1 MLVSGGRIIDVRTMV
16 RLNEYCFVRVTVRS
30 YDSIINANIRSFFG
44 PNPLEIPPTRFLGSS
59 VLASMDSHHKMHVK
73 MLVAYHTIKANER
86 LRVFKA
92 GFDGMLTAMENG
104 VSAYTTVQAL
114 NNLVQGFVVTETG
127 ILMNNWTSFL
137 AHIEVPPQ
145 DLY

>member
-1 MLVSGGRIIDVRTMV
+1 
-16 RLNEYCFVRVTVRS
+16 
-30 YDSIINANIRSFFG
+30 
-44 PNPLEIPPTRFLGSS
+44 
-59 VLASMDSHHKMHVK
+59 MDGQHKMHLK

-114 NNLVQGFVVTETG
+114 NNLVQGFVVTEAG
-127 ILMNNWTSFL
+127 KLMSDWTDFL

>member
-1 MLVSGGRIIDVRTMV
+1 
-16 RLNEYCFVRVTVRS
+16 
-30 YDSIINANIRSFFG
+30 
-44 PNPLEIPPTRFLGSS
+44 
-59 VLASMDSHHKMHVK
+59 MDGQHKMHLK

-114 NNLVQGFVVTETG
+114 NNWVQGFVVTEAGKHMSDYTD
-127 ILMNNWTSFL
+127 FL
-137 AHIEVPPQ
+137 AHIGVPPQ

>member
-1 MLVSGGRIIDVRTMV
+1 
-16 RLNEYCFVRVTVRS
+16 
-30 YDSIINANIRSFFG
+30 
-44 PNPLEIPPTRFLGSS
+44 
-59 VLASMDSHHKMHVK
+59 MDDQHKVQLK
-73 MLVAYHTIKANER
+73 MLVAHQTVKAKER

-92 GFDGMLTAMENG
+92 GFDNMLMAMENG

-114 NNLVQGFVVTETG
+114 NNLVQGFVVTEAG
-127 ILMNNWTSFL
+127 KLMSDWTDFL